1 MTTITQAP
9 PTPPT
14 ERIATRTARRK
25 GFGISPWFAFPA
37 LAFFTAIV
45 AIPTILGVYYAF
57 TNWDG
62 ISAAPSFIGFDNFV
76 ALFKNPE
83 TIQALGNTLLMA
95 VVITI
100 VQNAIGLALAAG
112 VNSRIK
118 SRNVLRTFLFA
129 PVVMTPIIVGYLWQF
144 LFIPNGPIASLAKLV
159 GIPNLNMLGDP
170 ATAIWGVIIV
180 VIWQHAGYSMVIFLA
195 GMQGIP
201 EEITEAAA
209 LDGAGAWK
217 RFAHITWPL
226 LRTPLVINITLSLI
240 MSFKLFDQVM
250 ATTQGGP
257 GYSTQTLSTLLY
269 FEAFQFNQFS
279 SGIALGV
286 VVFLLTAVISFTQ
299 MRLFRDRNA
308 T

>member
-1 MTTITQAP
+1 MTTLTQTVP
-9 PTPPT
+9 PS
-14 ERIATRTARRK
+14 ARRRARRAVPK
-25 GFGISPWFAFPA
+25 GFGTSPWFAVPA

-45 AIPTILGVYYAF
+45 AIPTLLGVYYAF

-62 ISAAPSFIGFDNFV
+62 ISAVPAFIGVGNFIT
-76 ALFKNPE
+76 LFQKPE

-95 VVITI
+95 LVITV

-112 VNSRIK
+112 VNSKIA

-129 PVVMTPIIVGYLWQF
+129 PVVMTSIIVGYLWKF
-144 LFIPNGPIASLAKLV
+144 LFIPNGPIAHIAEV
-159 GIPNLNMLGDP
+159 FGIHNLNMLGDP
-170 ATAIWGVIIV
+170 STAIWGVIIV
-180 VIWQHAGYSMVIFLA
+180 VIWQHSGYSMVIFLA

-201 EEITEAAA
+201 EEINEAAA

-217 RFAHITWPL
+217 RFIHITWPL

-240 MSFKLFDQVM
+240 ASFKLFDQVM

-257 GYSTQTLSTLLY
+257 GYKTQTLSTLLY

-286 VVFLLTAVISFTQ
+286 IVFILTAVISFTQ
-299 MRLFRDRNA
+299 MRLFRDRNVS
-308 T
+308 